1 MIEQTK
7 ATGIL
12 PCIKLKAKDDF
23 LAYAQAM
30 YDGGA
35 RVIEVTMTTPGAL
48 EAIEAISAAFR
59 GRLWVAAGTV
69 LDPAT
74 AREVILHG
82 GSLIVN
88 PAVVPDVIDVANRY
102 CVPVYS
108 GAFTATEVL
117 QAMRAG
123 ASMIKIFPAQLGGPK
138 YMTNLRMVFPE
149 VNLIPSGR
157 NQPGERGRVHPL
169 RRLCGLRRSHVHG
182 SREDRRRRDRLD
194 HRPGGPLRGDH
205 PQSERKPA
213 GVALMPR
220 YVWLSYPLAIDGPRP
235 PAIPPPELTDL
246 YTVAEDGASVQILR
260 VANHTGTHVDSPC
273 SRGRGGVPI
282 TDFSPAG
289 VHLYAT
295 RGDRPA
301 AGRMPRS

>member
-1 MIEQTK
+1 MSRSDRNLREIVVEQTK
-7 ATGIL
+7 STGVL

-48 EAIEAISAAFR
+48 EAIEAISGAFQD
-59 GRLWVAAGTV
+59 RLWVAAGTV
-69 LDPAT
+69 LDPSA

-123 ASMIKIFPAQLGGPK
+123 ASMIKIFPAQQGGPK
-138 YMTNLRMVFPE
+138 YMTNLRMVYPE
-149 VNLIPSGR
+149 VNLIPSGGISLENAAEFIR
-157 NQPGERGRVHPL
+157 
-169 RRLCGLRRSHVHG
+169 CGACAVSGARTFM
-182 SREDRRRRDRLD
+182 DRDRIAAE
-194 HRPGGPLRGDH
+194 GIGWITG
-205 PQSERKPA
+205 Q
-213 GVALMPR
+213 VAR
-220 YVWLSYPLAIDGPRP
+220 YVDVIRKAKENL
-235 PAIPPPELTDL
+235 PEL
-246 YTVAEDGASVQILR
+246 
-260 VANHTGTHVDSPC
+260 P
-273 SRGRGGVPI
+273 
-282 TDFSPAG
+282 
-289 VHLYAT
+289 
-295 RGDRPA
+295 
-301 AGRMPRS
+301 

>member
-1 MIEQTK
+1 MGRCDKTLKEIVIEATK
-7 ATGIL
+7 DAGIL

-48 EAIEAISAAFR
+48 EAIEAISSTFQ

-88 PAVVPDVIDVANRY
+88 PAVVPDVIDAANRY

-108 GAFTATEVL
+108 GAFTATEVF

-123 ASMIKIFPAQLGGPK
+123 ASMVKIFPAQLGGPK

-149 VNLIPSGR
+149 VNLIPSGGVNLETAAEFIR
-157 NQPGERGRVHPL
+157 YGACAVSGARTFM
-169 RRLCGLRRSHVHG
+169 
-182 SREDRRRRDRLD
+182 DRDKIAAE
-194 HRPGGPLRGDH
+194 GIGWITG
-205 PQSERKPA
+205 Q
-213 GVALMPR
+213 VAR
-220 YVWLSYPLAIDGPRP
+220 YVEIVRKAKENL
-235 PAIPPPELTDL
+235 PEL
-246 YTVAEDGASVQILR
+246 
-260 VANHTGTHVDSPC
+260 P
-273 SRGRGGVPI
+273 
-282 TDFSPAG
+282 
-289 VHLYAT
+289 
-295 RGDRPA
+295 
-301 AGRMPRS
+301 